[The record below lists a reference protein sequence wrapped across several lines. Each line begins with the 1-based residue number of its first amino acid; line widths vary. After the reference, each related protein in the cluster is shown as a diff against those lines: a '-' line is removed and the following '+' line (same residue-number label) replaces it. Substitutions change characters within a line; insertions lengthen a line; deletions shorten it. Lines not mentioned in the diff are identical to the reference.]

1 MYQETKY
8 GTVVIEVDT
17 TNRTVDLDLG
27 EGCSVVELSQEQA
40 AHLAAKLSYF
50 AATGKLPE

>member
-8 GTVVIEVDT
+8 GTIDIQVDT
-17 TNRTVDLDLG
+17 TNRTIDLDLG
-27 EGCSVVELSQEQA
+27 EGCSVVEMSPQQA

-50 AATGKLPE
+50 AVTGKLPE